1 MFSVVS
7 NMETEEAKTVTQEE
21 KLVDF
26 KGRARRGGSLAGSNR
41 TCETSLANS
50 TEG

>member
-7 NMETEEAKTVTQEE
+7 NMETEEAKTVTKEE

-26 KGRARRGGSLAGSNR
+26 KRAALVAVGR
-41 TCETSLANS
+41 
-50 TEG
+50 

>member
-7 NMETEEAKTVTQEE
+7 NMEIEEAKTVTKEE

-26 KGRARRGGSLAGSNR
+26 KAALRVGSLVGSNR
-41 TCETSLANS
+41 TCETSLADS